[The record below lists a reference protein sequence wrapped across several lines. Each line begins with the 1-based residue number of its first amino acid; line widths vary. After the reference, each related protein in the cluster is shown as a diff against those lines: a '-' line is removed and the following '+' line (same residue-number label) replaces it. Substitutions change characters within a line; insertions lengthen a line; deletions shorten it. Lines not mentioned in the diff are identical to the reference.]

1 MLLPM
6 FLAVFRLKHGP
17 PQLRVSGFDPSQISG
32 WTLFTADA
40 SDYIVDGT
48 PQSGGLGL

>member
-1 MLLPM
+1 MGPRSSECQDSTLP
-6 FLAVFRLKHGP
+6 
-17 PQLRVSGFDPSQISG
+17 QISG